1 MPRERGQPADNG
13 IEVDVVRAHVDDFP
27 DLTPFRLVLS
37 GEERHRADA
46 YKVQES
52 RDVFTLARG
61 LLRVELSKRLGVE
74 AGDVQFDVRAS
85 GKPDVRPGRGGRP
98 DWRFSV
104 SHTGP
109 HAAVAF
115 APCVDVGIDIEQLDR
130 KVNPLEIAKRYFTPR
145 EREALEGFAAEARTR
160 AFFAG
165 WTRKEAIV
173 KARGH
178 TMAESLVTLSVDVD
192 PLATHP
198 RYEDSSAVSPRP
210 TCRLTAFEIE
220 EHGLVGAVALQ
231 SDRAPRLRFEV
242 QSAAKLRSRYPTE
255 RE

>member
-1 MPRERGQPADNG
+1 MDDG

-27 DLTPFRLVLS
+27 DLTPFRMVLS
-37 GEERHRADA
+37 GEERSRADG
-46 YKVQES
+46 YKVRES

-61 LLRVELSKRLGVE
+61 LLRIELSRRLAVE
-74 AGDVQFDVRAS
+74 TGDIQFDVRAS
-85 GKPDVRPGRGGRP
+85 GKPDVRPGRQGRP

-115 APCVDVGIDIEQLDR
+115 ALGLDVGIDIERLDR

-145 EREALEGFAAEARTR
+145 ERAALEGFPAQARTR

-178 TMAESLVTLSVDVD
+178 TMAESLATLSVDVD

-198 RYEDSSAVSPRP
+198 RYEDSPTASNRP

-220 EHGLVGAVALQ
+220 EHSLVGAVALR

-242 QSAAKLRSRYPTE
+242 PSAAKVRSR
-255 RE
+255 